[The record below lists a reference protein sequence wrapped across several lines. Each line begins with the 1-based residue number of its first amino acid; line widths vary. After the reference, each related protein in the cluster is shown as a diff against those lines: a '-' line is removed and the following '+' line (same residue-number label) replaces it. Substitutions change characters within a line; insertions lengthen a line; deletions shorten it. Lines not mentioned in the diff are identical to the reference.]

1 MEDIF
6 KLADFDIAEILEDI
20 RSIGAAS
27 AVILNEDFRRS
38 LLKEAK
44 SYDYRPEDEIV
55 GSGDRV
61 VRQQVESFENF
72 RGESKYILLKRLFQ
86 RLMEGVLRELD
97 EYPFDTPLNFNSMVL
112 QKYRRGSLGIT
123 PHRDGLKFI
132 NLVCIF
138 IIDGGGKFF
147 VCADRSGRGTRE
159 IYTCPGRVVFLR
171 APGFMGSGERPF
183 HFVTEIRETRYAFG
197 LRQMKDTEYTMEQ
210 MKNIA

>member
-6 KLADFDIAEILEDI
+6 KLADFDIAEILEDL

-27 AVILNEDFRRS
+27 APILNEDFRRS
-38 LLKEAK
+38 LLKEAE

-86 RLMEGVLRELD
+86 RLMEEVLRELD

-132 NLVCIF
+132 NLVCLF
-138 IIDGGGKFF
+138 IIGGGGEFF
-147 VCADRSGRGTRE
+147 VCSDRSGRGTRE
-159 IYTCPGRVVFLR
+159 IYTCLGRVVFLR

-197 LRQMKDTEYTMEQ
+197 LRQMKDTEYTME
-210 MKNIA
+210 

>member
-6 KLADFDIAEILEDI
+6 KLADFDIAEILEDL

-27 AVILNEDFRRS
+27 APILNEDFRRS
-38 LLKEAK
+38 LLKEAE

-72 RGESKYILLKRLFQ
+72 RGESKYIFLKRLFQ
-86 RLMEGVLRELD
+86 RLMEGILRELD
-97 EYPFDTPLNFNSMVL
+97 EYPFDKPLNFNSMVL

-132 NLVCIF
+132 NLVCLF
-138 IIDGGGKFF
+138 IIGGGGKFF
-147 VCADRSGRGTRE
+147 VCSDRSGRGTRE
-159 IYTCPGRVVFLR
+159 IYTCLGRVVFLR